1 MRARVDAVHEGSL
14 RSLRRLSS
22 PKFCVCLSFRRSAPC
37 MAPMRAFVILLAAAS
52 THGFL
57 VPSPALVGHRGTEA
71 ARQLVGCAAEKRLRR
86 HSSPRL
92 SEPERKWQAPPGLEP
107 DAIVL
112 LWYYGCIN
120 LVRDCAYRFQISGLP
135 FKKLNELGW
144 DFPALSQASTHPPS
158 SPLPSRAHARTCTA
172 CRCACCIAPCE
183 VSSLAN
189 QALGGAAA
197 LAWTWVLG

>member
-1 MRARVDAVHEGSL
+1 MTRVAKYPQVIP
-14 RSLRRLSS
+14 
-22 PKFCVCLSFRRSAPC
+22 PKFSAKRQTERPPKSAPWHC
-37 MAPMRAFVILLAAAS
+37 ARTAPMRAFVILLAAGS

-92 SEPERKWQAPPGLEP
+92 SEPEREWQAPPGLEP

-144 DFPALSQASTHPPS
+144 DFPALSQA
-158 SPLPSRAHARTCTA
+158 
-172 CRCACCIAPCE
+172 API
-183 VSSLAN
+183 LH
-189 QALGGAAA
+189 L
-197 LAWTWVLG
+197 LHVLHVPTR

>member
-1 MRARVDAVHEGSL
+1 MR
-14 RSLRRLSS
+14 
-22 PKFCVCLSFRRSAPC
+22 
-37 MAPMRAFVILLAAAS
+37 MRAFVILLAAGS

-92 SEPERKWQAPPGLEP
+92 SEPEREWQAPPGLEP

-144 DFPALSQASTHPPS
+144 DIPALTQV
-158 SPLPSRAHARTCTA
+158 RVR
-172 CRCACCIAPCE
+172 
-183 VSSLAN
+183 VG
-189 QALGGAAA
+189 LG
-197 LAWTWVLG
+197 

>member
-1 MRARVDAVHEGSL
+1 MQYGGLVFYTPCFFPPWRPARMRV
-14 RSLRRLSS
+14 
-22 PKFCVCLSFRRSAPC
+22 
-37 MAPMRAFVILLAAAS
+37 FVALLAAAS

-57 VPSPALVGHRGTEA
+57 VPSPALVGHRGTDA
-71 ARQLVGCAAEKRLRR
+71 ARQLVGCAAEKRLHR

-92 SEPERKWQAPPGLEP
+92 SEPEREWQAPPGLEP

-112 LWYYGCIN
+112 LWYYGCMN

-144 DFPALSQASTHPPS
+144 DLPALSQASTNPPS
-158 SPLPSRAHARTCTA
+158 SPLPSRARARTCTA
-172 CRCACCIAPCE
+172 CRCARCIAPCE
-183 VSSLAN
+183 VPSLAN

>member
-1 MRARVDAVHEGSL
+1 MRARVGAVCTTASQYPQL
-14 RSLRRLSS
+14 ILPYVLCLSVFS
-22 PKFCVCLSFRRSAPC
+22 PKRAVRT
-37 MAPMRAFVILLAAAS
+37 APMRAFVILLAAAS

-57 VPSPALVGHRGTEA
+57 VPSPALVGHRGTDA

-92 SEPERKWQAPPGLEP
+92 SEPEGKWQAPPGLEP

-144 DFPALSQASTHPPS
+144 DFPALSQA
-158 SPLPSRAHARTCTA
+158 
-172 CRCACCIAPCE
+172 API
-183 VSSLAN
+183 LH
-189 QALGGAAA
+189 L
-197 LAWTWVLG
+197 LHVLHVPTR